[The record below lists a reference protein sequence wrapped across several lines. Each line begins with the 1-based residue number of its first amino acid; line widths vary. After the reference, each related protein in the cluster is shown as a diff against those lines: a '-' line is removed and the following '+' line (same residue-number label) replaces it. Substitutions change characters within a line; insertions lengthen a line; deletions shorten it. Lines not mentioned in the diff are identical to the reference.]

1 MRMDRHMSS
10 QKPEVDFS
18 NPQNKVQFIRAGAG
32 AGKTTTLIATCIAFA
47 KQFKLK
53 HNRYPKIIITTFTK
67 KATQEIKERL
77 IVEAL
82 ETNDE
87 ELFQF
92 FNKKSFVQI
101 GTIHNILNLFLRQ
114 HAEAIGLPA
123 DLTIVND
130 YKIFF
135 SLKKHIKN
143 IFENNPQY
151 QVLLDH
157 YRFDQL
163 MQLLL
168 KASSLKMEYPEFRA
182 VSLESLQ
189 QAAQIEVQSAIANI
203 DEFLKLAPDKWQAH
217 ADFLKLVKK
226 ALVAQDY
233 EEYQKAFEFKP
244 ARKFTLSKSNP
255 ELDETLNEAIGD
267 LYKDSHLSPMCFDK
281 HLVKAHEINTL
292 FSELAVEAGDFIQR
306 LRLSSGEMSIS
317 DLELLSMK
325 IVSEKPQAMQS
336 FASQFDFIMV
346 DEYQDTSPLQVK
358 ILNQLMQDK
367 FQFIVGDPQQSI
379 YLFRGARSEVFTN
392 KEKEI
397 NLQGFKTIEKMQNYR
412 SHPRLMTFMNDFFSG
427 YSSKFMAMKTKSED
441 FEARSFPEATLI
453 TTVEHEYGS
462 IVAQAIKLHNKG
474 IPFSDITVLFKK
486 NLDILDFAKY
496 ANQFNLPVQVQISK
510 GFEDKTEVEDLLAL
524 LRFLINPFDNQN
536 LIQLVRAPWFNISDQ
551 EIIEFRQDETT
562 TSFWLQLKK
571 KNHAVY
577 QNLKEIETCY
587 LEKGVS
593 EALFYF
599 ISHSIFL
606 DASVYFDPTT
616 LREANIW
623 KFVQTVMANE
633 MRADFNLSDFVN
645 NELTQ
650 FNSDLSSSDGEGVPL
665 FATNRVSLM
674 TVHGSKGLQFKHV
687 IISGFNLAVR
697 NPGTGTFTF
706 DEETAQF
713 CMKIHLAEFEENF
726 ATSWADL
733 VFQKFLLR
741 SREEN
746 DRVLYV
752 AMTRAID
759 SLSLIREQVKKNPPK
774 HSWLEKIN
782 WVPEQF
788 ESEKYTVDFVE
799 MNEEPEALVP
809 ENQNQVS
816 TLKPLDLVKEY
827 RASAGV
833 TTLVSAEL
841 PYENEVV
848 KAKPEHLAEE
858 LSEQTVKAY
867 NKTQKGTDLHKFFES
882 LKYNELSEIDR
893 TLTETERKAL
903 QWLIDQKEVD
913 LRAMFDR
920 GHVEWGFGLQVKS
933 GENTRMVQGQIDA
946 WGYINDDL
954 YILDYKTGS
963 TKYLEQAFDQL
974 RAYAGCLKQMGLV
987 KKDQLIRLAVI
998 YPFEQKVKF
1007 RDILEPNVHL
1017 EFAP

>member
-1 MRMDRHMSS
+1 MSS
-10 QKPEVDFS
+10 QELEIDFL

-32 AGKTTTLIATCIAFA
+32 AGKTTTLIATCISFA
-47 KQFKLK
+47 KQFKAK

-101 GTIHNILNLFLRQ
+101 GTIHNILSLFLRQ
-114 HAEAIGLPA
+114 HAEAIGLPV

-130 YKIFF
+130 YRIFF
-135 SLKKHIKN
+135 ALKKHIKTV
-143 IFENNPQY
+143 FEKNPQY
-151 QVLLDH
+151 QILLDH
-157 YRFDQL
+157 YKFDQL
-163 MQLLL
+163 MQLLV
-168 KASSLKMEYPEFRA
+168 KASSLKMEYPNFKA
-182 VSLESLQ
+182 VSLDSLK

-203 DEFLKLAPDKWQAH
+203 DEFLKIAPDKWQPH
-217 ADFLKLVKK
+217 SDFLKAIKK
-226 ALVAQDY
+226 SLLDQDY
-233 EEYQKAFEFKP
+233 DQYQKSFEFKP
-244 ARKFTLSKSNP
+244 ARKFTLSKANP
-255 ELDETLNEAIGD
+255 ELDEALNDAIGE
-267 LYKDSHLSPMCFDK
+267 LYKESNLSPMCFDK
-281 HLVKAHEINTL
+281 YLTRAHEINTL
-292 FSELAVEAGDFIQR
+292 FSLLATEASDFIQR

-325 IVSEKPQAMQS
+325 IVSENPQAMKN
-336 FASQFDFIMV
+336 FAAQFDFIMV

-392 KEKEI
+392 KENEI
-397 NLQGFKTIEKMQNYR
+397 NKQGFKTTEKMQNYR

-427 YSSKFMAMKTKSED
+427 YSSKFMAMKTKSDD
-441 FEARSFPEATLI
+441 FEPRPYPEATLV
-453 TTVEHEYGS
+453 TTIEHEYGS
-462 IVAQAIKLHNKG
+462 IVAQAINLYKKG
-474 IPFSDITVLFKK
+474 ISFSDITVLFKK
-486 NLDILDFAKY
+486 NSDILDFAKY

-524 LRFLINPFDNQN
+524 LRFLINPFDNHN

-551 EIIEFRQDETT
+551 EIIDLRQDETT

-571 KNHAVY
+571 NNHSVY
-577 QNLKEIETCY
+577 QFLKMIETCY

-599 ISHSIFL
+599 VNHSIFL
-606 DASVYFDPTT
+606 ESSNYFDPTT

-623 KFVQTVMANE
+623 KFMQTIMTNE
-633 MRADFNLSDFVN
+633 VRTDFNLSEFVN

-687 IISGFNLAVR
+687 IISGFNSPVR
-697 NPGTGTFTF
+697 NPGTGAFTF
-706 DEETAQF
+706 DEDSAQF
-713 CMKIHLAEFEENF
+713 CLKIHLAEFEEN
-726 ATSWADL
+726 ASTTWADL
-733 VFQKFLLR
+733 VFQKFLIR

-759 SLSLIREQVKKNPPK
+759 SLTLIREEIKKNVPK

-788 ESEKYTVDFVE
+788 ESDKYSVEFV
-799 MNEEPEALVP
+799 NINSEPEVLPADNKVELSNV
-809 ENQNQVS
+809 
-816 TLKPLDLVKEY
+816 KPLELIKQY

-833 TTLVSAEL
+833 TSLVSAEL
-841 PYENEVV
+841 PFEKEPIQ
-848 KAKPEHLAEE
+848 AKPELLAEE

-882 LKYNELSEIDR
+882 LKYNQLHEIDR
-893 TLTETERKAL
+893 TLSEVERKAL

-913 LRAMFDR
+913 LRSMFDR
-920 GHVEWGFGLQVKS
+920 GHVEWGFGLQIKV
-933 GENTRMVQGQIDA
+933 GDQVRMVQGQIDA
-946 WGYINDDL
+946 WGYIFDDL

-963 TKYLEQAFDQL
+963 TKYLRQAFDQL
-974 RAYAGCLKQMGLV
+974 RVYAGCLKQMGLV
-987 KKDQLIRLAVI
+987 KKDQRIRLAVI

-1007 RDILEPNVHL
+1007 EDIFEPNVHL
-1017 EFAP
+1017 EFAQ

>member
-1 MRMDRHMSS
+1 MSS
-10 QKPEVDFS
+10 QKFEIDFS

-47 KQFKLK
+47 KQFKATHK
-53 HNRYPKIIITTFTK
+53 RYPKMIITTFTK

-82 ETNDE
+82 ETKDE
-87 ELFQF
+87 ELFQY

-114 HAEAIGLPA
+114 YSEAIGLPA

-135 SLKKHIKN
+135 ALKKHIKN
-143 IFENNPQY
+143 FFEKNPQY
-151 QVLLDH
+151 QILLDH
-157 YRFDQL
+157 FRFDQL

-168 KASSLKMEYPEFRA
+168 KASSLKLEYPNFKA
-182 VSLESLQ
+182 ASLQ
-189 QAAQIEVQSAIANI
+189 TLQDAAKLERQSVLATLDLFFAGANSYP
-203 DEFLKLAPDKWQAH
+203 EKWQPH
-217 ADFLKLVKK
+217 IDFLKLVKK
-226 ALVAQDY
+226 AIVDQNYADLLSAY
-233 EEYQKAFEFKP
+233 EAKPTKFRVSKKAEI
-244 ARKFTLSKSNP
+244 
-255 ELDETLNEAIGD
+255 DEALNEAMGEIF
-267 LYKDSHLSPMCFDK
+267 KEPLSPMCFDQYLK
-281 HLVKAHEINTL
+281 VADEVNKL
-292 FSELAVEAGDFIQR
+292 FSELALEAAGYIDR
-306 LRLSSGEMSIS
+306 LRLNSGEMSIA

-325 IVSEKPQAMQS
+325 IISESPQAMQS
-336 FASQFDFIMV
+336 FASQFDFVMV

-358 ILNQLMQDK
+358 ILNQLMHDK

-397 NLQGFKTIEKMQNYR
+397 NEQGYLTTQKMQNFR
-412 SHPRLMTFMNDFFSG
+412 SHPRLMSFMNNFFEG
-427 YSSKFMAMKTKSED
+427 YSRQFMPMQTKSDD
-441 FEARSFPEATLI
+441 FVARVFPEATFI

-462 IVAQAIKLHNKG
+462 IVTQVMNLHKKG

-486 NLDILDFAKY
+486 NTDILEFAKY

-510 GFEDKTEVEDLLAL
+510 GFEDKSEVGDLLAL
-524 LRFLINPFDNQN
+524 LRFLINPFDNHN
-536 LIQLVRAPWFNISDQ
+536 LIRLARAPWFNISDQ
-551 EIIEFRQDETT
+551 EIIDLRQDETT

-571 KNHAVY
+571 KNHSVY
-577 QNLKEIETCY
+577 QNLKEIETYY

-599 ISHSIFL
+599 INHSLFL
-606 DASVYFDPTT
+606 DSSAYFDPTS

-623 KFVQTVMANE
+623 KFMQTVIANE
-633 MRADFNLSDFVN
+633 VRSDFNLSDFVN
-645 NELTQ
+645 HELTQ

-665 FATNRVSLM
+665 FAANRVSLM

-697 NPGTGTFTF
+697 NSGTDVFTF
-706 DEETAQF
+706 DEESFQYSLKVQLPQF
-713 CMKIHLAEFEENF
+713 DKGF

-733 VFQKFLLR
+733 VFQKFLVR
-741 SREEN
+741 AREEN

-759 SLSLIREQVKKNPPK
+759 SLTLIREQAKNPPK
-774 HSWLEKIN
+774 NSWLEKIN

-788 ESEKYTVDFVE
+788 ESDQYSVE
-799 MNEEPEALVP
+799 FLDLNEEPQVLVQ
-809 ENQNQVS
+809 ESQSQAIE
-816 TLKPLDLVKEY
+816 LKPLVMAKDY
-827 RASAGV
+827 RVSAGV
-833 TTLVSAEL
+833 TSLVSAEL
-841 PYENEVV
+841 PYEKEAT
-848 KAKPEHLAEE
+848 KAKPEQLAEE

-882 LKYNELSEIDR
+882 LKYNEVREIDR
-893 TLTETERKAL
+893 SLTDVDRKAL
-903 QWLIDQKEVD
+903 QWLIDQKEVN
-913 LRAMFDR
+913 LRELFDR
-920 GHVEWGFGLQVKS
+920 GHVEWGFGLQVKT
-933 GENTRMVQGQIDA
+933 GDNTRMVQGQIDA
-946 WGYINDDL
+946 WGYVGDDL

-987 KKDQLIRLAVI
+987 SKDQRIRLVVI

-1007 RDILEPNVHL
+1007 EDIFEQNVHL
-1017 EFAP
+1017 EFAT

>member
-1 MRMDRHMSS
+1 MDRYMSS
-10 QKPEVDFS
+10 QKFEIDFS

-47 KQFKLK
+47 KQFKATHK
-53 HNRYPKIIITTFTK
+53 RYPKMIITTFTK

-82 ETNDE
+82 ETKDE
-87 ELFQF
+87 ELFQY

-114 HAEAIGLPA
+114 YSEAIGLPA

-135 SLKKHIKN
+135 ALKKHIKN
-143 IFENNPQY
+143 FFEKNPQY
-151 QVLLDH
+151 QILLDH
-157 YRFDQL
+157 FRFDQL

-168 KASSLKMEYPEFRA
+168 KASSLKLEYPNFKA
-182 VSLESLQ
+182 ASLQ
-189 QAAQIEVQSAIANI
+189 TLQDAAKLERQSVLATLDLFFAGANSYP
-203 DEFLKLAPDKWQAH
+203 EKWQPH
-217 ADFLKLVKK
+217 IDFLKLVKK
-226 ALVAQDY
+226 AIVDQNYADLLSAY
-233 EEYQKAFEFKP
+233 EAKPTKFRVSKKAEI
-244 ARKFTLSKSNP
+244 
-255 ELDETLNEAIGD
+255 DEALNEAMGEIF
-267 LYKDSHLSPMCFDK
+267 KEPLSPMCFDQYLK
-281 HLVKAHEINTL
+281 VADEVNKL
-292 FSELAVEAGDFIQR
+292 FSELALEAAAYIDR
-306 LRLSSGEMSIS
+306 LRLNSGEMSIA

-325 IVSEKPQAMQS
+325 IISESPQAMQS
-336 FASQFDFIMV
+336 FASQFDFVMV

-358 ILNQLMQDK
+358 ILNQLMHDK

-397 NLQGFKTIEKMQNYR
+397 NEQGYLTTQKMQNFR
-412 SHPRLMTFMNDFFSG
+412 SHPRLMSFMNNFFES
-427 YSSKFMAMKTKSED
+427 YSRQFMPMQTKSDD
-441 FEARSFPEATLI
+441 FVARAFPEATFI
-453 TTVEHEYGS
+453 TTIEHEYGS
-462 IVAQAIKLHNKG
+462 IVTQAMNLHNKG

-486 NLDILDFAKY
+486 NTDILEFAKY

-510 GFEDKTEVEDLLAL
+510 GFEDKSEVGDLLAL
-524 LRFLINPFDNQN
+524 LRFLINPFDNHN
-536 LIQLVRAPWFNISDQ
+536 LIRLARAPWFNISDQ
-551 EIIEFRQDETT
+551 EIIDLRQDETT

-571 KNHAVY
+571 KNHSVY
-577 QNLKEIETCY
+577 QNLKEIETYY

-599 ISHSIFL
+599 IKHSLFL
-606 DASVYFDPTT
+606 DSSAYFDPTS

-623 KFVQTVMANE
+623 KFMQTVIANE
-633 MRADFNLSDFVN
+633 VRSDFNLSDFVN
-645 NELTQ
+645 HELTQ

-665 FATNRVSLM
+665 FAANRVSLM

-697 NPGTGTFTF
+697 NSGTDVFTF
-706 DEETAQF
+706 DEESSQYSLKVQLPQF
-713 CMKIHLAEFEENF
+713 DKGF

-733 VFQKFLLR
+733 VFQKFLVR
-741 SREEN
+741 AREEN

-759 SLSLIREQVKKNPPK
+759 SLTLIREQAKNPPK
-774 HSWLEKIN
+774 NSWLEKIN

-788 ESEKYTVDFVE
+788 ESDQYSVE
-799 MNEEPEALVP
+799 FLDLNEEPQVLVQ
-809 ENQNQVS
+809 ESQSQAIE
-816 TLKPLDLVKEY
+816 LKPLVMAKDY
-827 RASAGV
+827 RVSAGV
-833 TTLVSAEL
+833 TSLVSAEL
-841 PYENEVV
+841 PYEKEAT
-848 KAKPEHLAEE
+848 KAKPEQLAEE

-882 LKYNELSEIDR
+882 LKYNEVREIDR
-893 TLTETERKAL
+893 SLTDVDRKAL
-903 QWLIDQKEVD
+903 QWLIDQKEVN
-913 LRAMFDR
+913 LRELFDR
-920 GHVEWGFGLQVKS
+920 GHVEWGFGLQVKT
-933 GENTRMVQGQIDA
+933 GDNTRMVQGQIDA
-946 WGYINDDL
+946 WGYVGDDL

-987 KKDQLIRLAVI
+987 SKDQRIRLVVI

-1007 RDILEPNVHL
+1007 EDIFEQNVHL
-1017 EFAP
+1017 EFAT

>member
-1 MRMDRHMSS
+1 MSS
-10 QKPEVDFS
+10 QKLEIDFS
-18 NPQNKVQFIRAGAG
+18 QSQNKVQFIRAGAG

-47 KQFKLK
+47 KQFKVK
-53 HNRYPKIIITTFTK
+53 NNRYPKIIITTFTK

-77 IVEAL
+77 IIEAL
-82 ETNDE
+82 ETKDE

-114 HAEAIGLPA
+114 HSEAIGLPA

-135 SLKKHIKN
+135 ALKKHIKN
-143 IFENNPQY
+143 VFEKNSQY
-151 QVLLDH
+151 QTLLDH
-157 YRFDQL
+157 FRFDQL

-168 KASSLKMEYPEFRA
+168 KAASLKLENPNFRA
-182 VSLESLQ
+182 VDLATLQEVAQLEK
-189 QAAQIEVQSAIANI
+189 QSVLATLEIFLSGASSYPEKWLPHI
-203 DEFLKLAPDKWQAH
+203 DFIKLLKKSIND
-217 ADFLKLVKK
+217 
-226 ALVAQDY
+226 QDY
-233 EEYQKAFEFKP
+233 EALLQAYEIKP
-244 ARKFTLSKSNP
+244 RKYTLSKTKP
-255 ELDETLNEAIGD
+255 EIDKELDEAIAAIF
-267 LYKDSHLSPMCFDK
+267 KEPCLSPMCFEAYIKVVD
-281 HLVKAHEINTL
+281 EIHRL
-292 FSELAVEAGDFIQR
+292 FSDLALEAAGFIDR
-306 LRLSSGEMSIS
+306 LRLNSGEMSIA
-317 DLELLSMK
+317 DLELLAMK
-325 IVSEKPQAMQS
+325 IISESPQAMQA

-358 ILNQLMQDK
+358 ILNQLMHDK

-397 NLQGFKTIEKMQNYR
+397 NQQGYLTTQKMQNYR
-412 SHPRLMTFMNDFFSG
+412 SHPRLMTFMNDFFEG
-427 YSSKFMAMKTKSED
+427 YSRQFMPMQTKSDD
-441 FEARSFPEATLI
+441 FAARAYPEATLI
-453 TTVEHEYGS
+453 TTIEHEYGS
-462 IVAQAIKLHNKG
+462 IVTQAASLHKKG

-486 NLDILDFAKY
+486 NSDILEFAKY

-510 GFEDKTEVEDLLAL
+510 GFEDKSEVGDLLAL
-524 LRFLINPFDNQN
+524 LRFLINPFDNHN
-536 LIQLVRAPWFNISDQ
+536 LIRLARAPWFNINDQ
-551 EIIEFRQDETT
+551 EIIDLRQDETT

-571 KNHAVY
+571 KNHQVY
-577 QNLKEIETCY
+577 QNLKEIERCY

-599 ISHSIFL
+599 INHSIFL
-606 DASVYFDPTT
+606 DSSAYFDPTS

-623 KFVQTVMANE
+623 KVLQTVMANE
-633 MRADFNLSDFVN
+633 VRSDFNLSDFVN

-665 FATNRVSLM
+665 FAANRVSLM

-697 NPGTGTFTF
+697 NPGTEVFTF
-706 DEETAQF
+706 DEESAQF
-713 CMKIHLAEFEENF
+713 SLKVQLPQFDKGF

-733 VFQKFLLR
+733 VFQKFLTR
-741 SREEN
+741 AREEN

-759 SLSLIREQVKKNPPK
+759 SLTMIREQAKNPPK
-774 HSWLEKIN
+774 NSWLEKIN
-782 WVPEQF
+782 WLPEQF
-788 ESEKYTVDFVE
+788 ESDKYSVE
-799 MNEEPEALVP
+799 FLEINEEPEILVQ
-809 ENQNQVS
+809 EVQNQA
-816 TLKPLDLVKEY
+816 LDIKPLEMAKDY
-827 RASAGV
+827 RVSAGV
-833 TTLVSAEL
+833 TSLVSAEL
-841 PYENEVV
+841 AYEKEATT
-848 KAKPEHLAEE
+848 AKPEHLAEE

-882 LKYNELSEIDR
+882 LKYNQVSEIDR
-893 TLTETERKAL
+893 TLSDVDRKAL
-903 QWLIDQKEVD
+903 QWLIDQEEVN
-913 LRAMFDR
+913 LRELFDR

-933 GENTRMVQGQIDA
+933 GVNTRMVQGQIDA
-946 WGYINDDL
+946 WGYVNDDL

-963 TKYLEQAFDQL
+963 TKYLRQAFDQL

-987 KKDQLIRLAVI
+987 SKGQRIRLAVI

-1007 RDILEPNVHL
+1007 EDIFEQNVHL
-1017 EFAP
+1017 EFAT

>member
-1 MRMDRHMSS
+1 MRMGRHMSS
-10 QKPEVDFS
+10 QKFEIDFS

-47 KQFKLK
+47 KQFKAK

-77 IVEAL
+77 IIEAL

-87 ELFQF
+87 ELFQY

-114 HAEAIGLPA
+114 HSEAIGLPA

-130 YKIFF
+130 FKIFF
-135 SLKKHIKN
+135 ALKKHIKN
-143 IFENNPQY
+143 IFDKNPQY
-151 QVLLDH
+151 QLLLDH
-157 YRFDQL
+157 FRFDQL
-163 MQLLL
+163 LQLLL
-168 KASSLKMEYPEFRA
+168 KSASLKLEYPDFRA
-182 VSLESLQ
+182 VSLENLKE
-189 QAAQIEVQSAIANI
+189 AAQAELQNAVANI
-203 DEFLKLAPDKWQAH
+203 DEFIAAAPDKWQDH
-217 ADFLKLVKK
+217 IDFVKLIKAAIANQSYEDYLK
-226 ALVAQDY
+226 AY
-233 EEYQKAFEFKP
+233 EFKP
-244 ARKFTLSKSNP
+244 ARKFTVTKKSP
-255 ELDETLNEAIGD
+255 EIGEELNAAIGEI
-267 LYKDSHLSPMCFDK
+267 YKDTYLTPLCFDQ
-281 HLVKAHEINTL
+281 HLAKAHEINTL
-292 FSELAVEAGDFIQR
+292 FSELANEAADFIHK
-306 LRLSSGEMSIS
+306 LRLNSGEMSIS

-325 IVSEKPQAMQS
+325 IISESPQAMQA

-379 YLFRGARSEVFTN
+379 YLFRGARSEVFKN
-392 KEKEI
+392 KEAEI
-397 NLQGFKTIEKMQNYR
+397 NRQGYQTIEKMKNYR
-412 SHPRLMTFMNDFFSG
+412 SHARLMTFMNDFFKG
-427 YSSKFMAMKTKSED
+427 YSSQFMPMQTKNDD
-441 FEARSFPEATLI
+441 FKAREFPEASLI
-453 TTVEHEYGS
+453 TTAENEFAA
-462 IVAQAIKLHNKG
+462 IVNQAITLHEKG

-486 NLDILDFAKY
+486 NSDILDFAKY
-496 ANQFNLPVQVQISK
+496 ANQFNLPVQIQISK

-536 LIQLVRAPWFNISDQ
+536 LIQLVRAPWFNINDQ
-551 EIIEFRQDETT
+551 EIIDLRQDITT

-571 KNHAVY
+571 KSHPVY

-599 ISHSIFL
+599 VNHSIFL
-606 DASVYFDPTT
+606 DSSAYFDPTT

-623 KFVQTVMANE
+623 KFMQTVMANE
-633 MRADFNLSDFVN
+633 VRTDFNLSEFVN

-687 IISGFNLAVR
+687 IINGFNSTVR
-697 NPGTGTFTF
+697 NPGTPAFTF
-706 DEETAQF
+706 DEDSAQF
-713 CMKIHLAEFEENF
+713 CLKIQLPEFEETY
-726 ATSWADL
+726 ATGWADL
-733 VFQKFLLR
+733 VFQNFLKR
-741 SREEN
+741 AREEN

-759 SLSLIREQVKKNPPK
+759 SLTLIRKLPKKEAPK
-774 HSWLEKIN
+774 NSWLEKIN

-788 ESEKYTVDFVE
+788 ESDQYSVDFIDSFD
-799 MNEEPEALVP
+799 EPKALPLEQKPINSSV
-809 ENQNQVS
+809 
-816 TLKPLDLVKEY
+816 KPLELAKDY
-827 RASAGV
+827 RVSAGV
-833 TTLVSAEL
+833 TSLVSAEL
-841 PYENEVV
+841 PYEKEQV
-848 KAKPEHLAEE
+848 KAKPEQLAEE
-858 LSEQTVKAY
+858 LSEHTVKAY

-882 LKYNELSEIDR
+882 LKYNELDEIDR
-893 TLTETERKAL
+893 TLSETERKAL
-903 QWLIDQKEVD
+903 QWLIEQKEVD
-913 LRAMFDR
+913 LREMFDR

-974 RAYAGCLKQMGLV
+974 GAYAGCLKQMGLV
-987 KKDQLIRLAVI
+987 KKGQRIRLAVI

-1007 RDILEPNVHL
+1007 RDLLEQNVQL